1 VRRSVA
7 AALGIGCVLLGM
19 LAGCG
24 RSEGAQR
31 GRRGQPPEWAASR
44 PSYPPGSDIEKVTI
58 EFDATPE
65 MTAKGA
71 DGRFVVPAFQVGYF
85 DGSRLVRA
93 LEVPRAAWRV
103 DGKRVAIDLPKP
115 VQDRATPASM
125 SIRVRA
131 LASNGALGAWSQ
143 DAGSIDALPPEADGR
158 ARRRPDG
165 AEPSRAQRQLTMVE
179 VDALPKLKEAVT
191 EQLKGQIPIAEA
203 VARFRNVRELAQA
216 VTISRKLQI
225 SFPKLCEAM
234 ATARGFTDALQRV
247 APSGVNLRAELNSA
261 RAEAVALV
269 KPAK

>member
-7 AALGIGCVLLGM
+7 AAVAIGCVLVGT

-44 PSYPPGSDIEKVTI
+44 PSYPPGADIEKVTI
-58 EFDATPE
+58 EFDVTPE
-65 MTAKGA
+65 MTARGA
-71 DGRFVVPAFQVGYF
+71 DGRFAVPAFQVGYF

-115 VQDRATPASM
+115 VQDRATPSSM

-131 LASNGALGAWSQ
+131 LASIGALGAWSQ
-143 DAGSIDALPPEADGR
+143 AAVSIDALPPEDAR

-165 AEPSRAQRQLTMVE
+165 AEPRAQRPQLTMAD
-179 VDALPKLKEAVT
+179 VDALPRLKEAVT
-191 EQLKGQIPIAEA
+191 EQLKGQIPIADA
-203 VARFRNVRELAQA
+203 VVRFRNVRELAQA

-234 ATARGFTDALQRV
+234 LTARGFTDALQRV
-247 APSGVNLRAELNSA
+247 GPSGVNLRAELNSA
-261 RAEAVALV
+261 RGEAVPLV